1 MLSWI
6 FFVCF
11 RCARGESKFSM
22 QKVPQLMVLKLHRK
36 LTNISKCY
44 NLIVS
49 KGSLILTI
57 LKVSINRNTMSF
69 LLKLSIPNCCMD
81 KRSYDWYIPFDIFS
95 EYKNIFALVTKELNK
110 DIALYAFMIVEEDIN
125 KDKFLNDLSR
135 HIANSTC
142 RADYENL
149 LESSDASS
157 LLIDTSDLHN
167 KTLSKAAS
175 K

>member
-1 MLSWI
+1 MNVHMIDIYPLI
-6 FFVCF
+6 F
-11 RCARGESKFSM
+11 
-22 QKVPQLMVLKLHRK
+22 
-36 LTNISKCY
+36 
-44 NLIVS
+44 
-49 KGSLILTI
+49 
-57 LKVSINRNTMSF
+57 
-69 LLKLSIPNCCMD
+69 
-81 KRSYDWYIPFDIFS
+81 FS

-110 DIALYAFMIVEEDIN
+110 DIALYAFMIVEDDIN

>member
-1 MLSWI
+1 
-6 FFVCF
+6 
-11 RCARGESKFSM
+11 
-22 QKVPQLMVLKLHRK
+22 
-36 LTNISKCY
+36 
-44 NLIVS
+44 
-49 KGSLILTI
+49 
-57 LKVSINRNTMSF
+57 
-69 LLKLSIPNCCMD
+69 MD

-125 KDKFLNDLSR
+125 KDKFLSDLSR